1 MTPTATLAPAPLDWT
16 PELFLGDARMD
27 DTHEE
32 FVTLLNQLL
41 ATPPDQ
47 QLPLY
52 RALIDHTVEHFA
64 QEERWMLSTGFS
76 ADNCHAEEHATILE
90 TMQAVVQHSE
100 QGDTELI
107 TRMAEALAEWF
118 PLHATSKDAGLAQHL
133 KNVGFDSGT
142 ERVPALANH
151 FAPSGEADIPLDSSF
166 NGQVQQLREAFPPQ
180 DSSGLDGPDPAAR
193 RSAWKRANAF
203 SDPG

>member
-1 MTPTATLAPAPLDWT
+1 MNQTATLAPAPLDWN

-47 QLPLY
+47 QMPLY
-52 RALIDHTVEHFA
+52 RAFIDHTVEHFA
-64 QEERWMLSTGFS
+64 QEERWMLATGFT

-90 TMQAVVQHSE
+90 TMQAVVPRSE

-118 PLHATSKDAGLAQHL
+118 PLHATSKDAGLVQHL

-142 ERVPALANH
+142 ETVTALANH
-151 FAPSGEADIPLDSSF
+151 FVPSGEGVSPLDSSF
-166 NGQVQQLREAFPPQ
+166 NDQVLQLREAYPPQ
-180 DSSGLDGPDPAAR
+180 DDNGLGGPDTADR
-193 RSAWKRANAF
+193 RSAWHRANAF
-203 SDPG
+203 TGPD

>member
-1 MTPTATLAPAPLDWT
+1 MNPTSTLAPPPLDWT

-52 RALIDHTVEHFA
+52 RAFIDHTVEHFA
-64 QEERWMLSTGFS
+64 QEERWMLATGFT

-90 TMQAVVQHSE
+90 TMQAVVPRSE
-100 QGDTELI
+100 QGDAELI

-133 KNVGFDSGT
+133 KEIGFDSTT
-142 ERVPALANH
+142 ETVVGIAE
-151 FAPSGEADIPLDSSF
+151 S
-166 NGQVQQLREAFPPQ
+166 
-180 DSSGLDGPDPAAR
+180 
-193 RSAWKRANAF
+193 
-203 SDPG
+203 

>member
-1 MTPTATLAPAPLDWT
+1 MNQTATLAPTLDWT

-47 QLPLY
+47 QMPLY
-52 RALIDHTVEHFA
+52 RAFIDHTVEHFA
-64 QEERWMLSTGFS
+64 QEERWMLATGFT

-90 TMQAVVQHSE
+90 TMQAVVPRSE

-118 PLHATSKDAGLAQHL
+118 PLHATSKDAGLAHHL

-142 ERVPALANH
+142 ETLPALANH
-151 FAPSGEADIPLDSSF
+151 FAPGGEGVTPLDNSL
-166 NGQVQQLREAFPPQ
+166 NDQVLQLREAYPPQ
-180 DSSGLDGPDPAAR
+180 DNNGLGGPDTADR
-193 RSAWKRANAF
+193 RSAWHRANAF
-203 SDPG
+203 TGPD

>member
-1 MTPTATLAPAPLDWT
+1 MNQTATLAPALDWT
-16 PELFLGDARMD
+16 SELFLGDARMD

-41 ATPPDQ
+41 ATPPDRQ
-47 QLPLY
+47 MPLY
-52 RALIDHTVEHFA
+52 RAFIDHTVEHFA
-64 QEERWMLSTGFS
+64 QEERWMLATGFT

-90 TMQAVVQHSE
+90 TMQAVVPRSE

-142 ERVPALANH
+142 ETLPALANH
-151 FAPSGEADIPLDSSF
+151 FAPGGEGVTPLDSSLTD
-166 NGQVQQLREAFPPQ
+166 QVLQLREAYPPQ
-180 DSSGLDGPDPAAR
+180 DNNGLGGPDTADR
-193 RSAWKRANAF
+193 RSAWHRANAF
-203 SDPG
+203 TGSH

>member
-1 MTPTATLAPAPLDWT
+1 MNQTTTLAPTLDWT

-47 QLPLY
+47 QMPLY
-52 RALIDHTVEHFA
+52 RAFIDHTVEHFA
-64 QEERWMLSTGFS
+64 QEERWMLATGFT

-90 TMQAVVQHSE
+90 TMQAVVPRSE

-142 ERVPALANH
+142 ETVLALANH
-151 FAPSGEADIPLDSSF
+151 VAPGGAAVAPLDGSF

-180 DSSGLDGPDPAAR
+180 DNTGLGGPDTADR
-193 RSAWKRANAF
+193 RSAWQRANAF